1 MMKILLVCSAG
12 MSTSLMVE
20 KMKAAAEEQGIDA
33 DISASA
39 EADLAVNMDGVSIVL
54 LGPQVRYLLPK
65 MQAVVPA
72 GVPVEVIYSLDYG
85 MMNGA
90 GVLQYAVAKIQKG

>member
-54 LGPQVRYLLPK
+54 LGP
-65 MQAVVPA
+65 
-72 GVPVEVIYSLDYG
+72 
-85 MMNGA
+85 
-90 GVLQYAVAKIQKG
+90 